1 LSRRDRG
8 TCMSRK
14 PLACKPP
21 VMHGG
26 VSRIQIYWNTCTV
39 EVAVNPCS
47 AVGQRI
53 DFTALLPAISTNPRI
68 LLTIS
73 TTDTTSSNRWLSLF
87 NINNRSI
94 FWHEVMGVVDVGKR
108 ELDGTGKLE
117 NDEYEYDVWS
127 LRVLTIDPF
136 CSSRMLEFQEA
147 VRACAMRPISGFKVH
162 SLSLL
167 FFGVFCLYPILFCSL
182 QYIYKDMYHSYPSV
196 CPLKRSGTTGN
207 HIFYLISLM

>member
-1 LSRRDRG
+1 
-8 TCMSRK
+8 
-14 PLACKPP
+14 
-21 VMHGG
+21 MHGS

-94 FWHEVMGVVDVGKR
+94 FWHEVMGVVDVGKH

-136 CSSRMLEFQEA
+136 CSSRKYSIKGLSMPIGHVMQGAWLGASLHTGQL
-147 VRACAMRPISGFKVH
+147 ISGNRPRRHRRESPFQGIE
-162 SLSLL
+162 S
-167 FFGVFCLYPILFCSL
+167 I
-182 QYIYKDMYHSYPSV
+182 
-196 CPLKRSGTTGN
+196 
-207 HIFYLISLM
+207 